1 MGVRP
6 AGVAGWKPRAPRG
19 LFRADL
25 RREQGCPRRGR
36 WSIRDRHPEVAER
49 AQAQPLRSGFV
60 GRRVGGRPR
69 NRRAQR
75 RPRATCVSSTAPSWR
90 LTEQPDARTGRR
102 ATQDQALSAVCG
114 PPGSRPSPP
123 RGESRSKQM
132 AGPVGELL
140 RTDFSAPSTGHRAPS
155 TLTGAV
161 PMRTVSEPL
170 STKLPV
176 LSTSH
181 PGWGRGHGAA
191 TRANGSVNVGPSSQR
206 RLRAHG
212 CAPPPGGDA
221 SPERSPHADRRRAA
235 QHQAL
240 SAASGPPWVG
250 RAHGAAKH
258 ERTGR

>member
-1 MGVRP
+1 
-6 AGVAGWKPRAPRG
+6 
-19 LFRADL
+19 
-25 RREQGCPRRGR
+25 
-36 WSIRDRHPEVAER
+36 
-49 AQAQPLRSGFV
+49 
-60 GRRVGGRPR
+60 
-69 NRRAQR
+69 
-75 RPRATCVSSTAPSWR
+75 
-90 LTEQPDARTGRR
+90 
-102 ATQDQALSAVCG
+102 
-114 PPGSRPSPP
+114 
-123 RGESRSKQM
+123 M

-191 TRANGSVNVGPSSQR
+191 TRANVSVNVGPSSQR

-212 CAPPPGGDA
+212 YAPPPGGDA

-250 RAHGAAKH
+250 RAHGAATRANGSVKV
-258 ERTGR
+258 RTEFSAPSASRQGAPSIASSWRGKPAPRGTASTDRSRPSQDRPPTVVRGHTRISCPPRRNASATWRGSKRSGQSRAPRAMMPP